1 MIHSEHAKINRIYI
15 YQQRT
20 KIIKSNTTNNDSEK
34 KKLKIYSKIKADFKN
49 DNMIMVNEQMHTFQ
63 QNRTESSKT
72 DPHKYDQLITDK
84 VQKQFNG
91 WSFVKRC

>member
-1 MIHSEHAKINRIYI
+1 
-15 YQQRT
+15 
-20 KIIKSNTTNNDSEK
+20 
-34 KKLKIYSKIKADFKN
+34 
-49 DNMIMVNEQMHTFQ
+49 MIMVNEQMHTFQ

-72 DPHKYDQLITDK
+72 DPHKYDQLIIDK